1 MTGRKGEHMEKIEAV
16 IDALSVTEANVTEMQ
31 EIFVGKIQDGEM
43 IVECFL
49 DSIAQYDKLRGEN
62 SFKKMPFIRQ
72 IMYTYRDAMLRGYV
86 CALRDV
92 QKVQHSE
99 LEHMDD

>member
-1 MTGRKGEHMEKIEAV
+1 MKKFEAV
-16 IDALSVTEANVTEMQ
+16 VDALSVTEANVTEMQ
-31 EIFVGKIQDGEM
+31 EIFAGKIQDGDL

-49 DSIAQYDKLRGEN
+49 DSIAQYDKERGEN

-86 CALRDV
+86 YALRDV